1 MRKSGMKN
9 IQKRGDTF
17 RVQIRRVGLP
27 ALGGTF
33 DTLKE
38 AQEYR
43 DRITITL
50 KRANANDILKADA
63 ITLKYAI
70 GQYIEDKR
78 PAASELSTFNVIV
91 KILDHL
97 RLLHLPLSEFDL
109 RKAKECIKVREKW
122 YKRGISEDWRASPKT
137 VVHFI
142 GHLSKVLDYT
152 IYEENLTIENPMKNI
167 IKPEVKNERDER
179 ITNAEIQQIIDALP
193 RVPAYAK
200 NLPKNR
206 RQYYKTED
214 LKIIPFIIKLAL
226 NTGLRRGEITQLK
239 LNDFQLDTE
248 NPFLN
253 VRRTI
258 SKTKKPR
265 RITLLKAFLPVCR
278 KFIEDKRKICAPNAL
293 AVDINKN
300 IITSIYHHAH
310 ILAGF
315 EGLRFHDL
323 RHEATSRL
331 VEAGVPIALA
341 MTFTGHKTLQ
351 MIDRYT
357 HLEHGSQAYAIE
369 KAGL

>member
-17 RVQIRRVGLP
+17 RVQIRKSGLQTIT
-27 ALGGTF
+27 GTF
-33 DTLKE
+33 DTLKD

-43 DRITITL
+43 DRINITL
-50 KRANANDILKADA
+50 KKANAKDIFKADA

-70 GQYIEDKR
+70 NQYIEDKDSG
-78 PAASELSTFNVIV
+78 ASERSAFNVIK

-97 RLLHLPLSEFDL
+97 RLLYLPLSEFDL
-109 RKAKECIKVREKW
+109 RKAKECVKVRVKW
-122 YKRGISEDWRASPKT
+122 YKTGISEDKRASPKT

-142 GHLSKVLDYT
+142 GHLSKVLDYI

-167 IKPEVKNERDER
+167 IKPKVKNERDER
-179 ITNAEIQQIIDALP
+179 INNAEIQKIIDALP
-193 RVPAYAK
+193 RVAAYAK
-200 NLPKNR
+200 KLPIKE

-214 LKIIPFIIKLAL
+214 IKIMPFMIKIAL
-226 NTGLRRGEITQLK
+226 NTGLRRGEIIQLK
-239 LNDFQLDTE
+239 LNDFELDNE
-248 NPFLN
+248 NPFIN

-278 KFIEDKRKICAPNAL
+278 NFIENKRKACTPNAL
-293 AVDINKN
+293 VAEINKD
-300 IITSIYHHAH
+300 IISSIYHHAH

-331 VEAGVPIALA
+331 VEAGVPIAIA

-357 HLEHGSQAYAIE
+357 HLEHNSQADAIK